1 MFMTKWLTKILT
13 SIPLLVSITGAASSA
28 QNPHP
33 FSASHEEADQWADQ
47 TLRKL
52 TLEKKVSQ
60 LVFADISG
68 GYITDDDSK
77 LRDWIRLAHLGVGGM
92 VIYGGTPVDNARL
105 LNRLQREAELPILMA
120 SDFEGGPGQQVAGAT
135 EFPGDMA
142 LSAIGSEE
150 LAYQVAKTGAMEGR
164 AMGVRLTYSPVMD
177 ISTRPGGPAESV
189 RSFGGDVELM
199 GRMAKAYIRGY
210 QENGMLT
217 TAKHFPG
224 RGNVETWLPDPA
236 FTTINKSAAQ
246 MEAQEFAAFKKAIDA
261 GVTFVMTE
269 HIIVPSMTN
278 GSDLPASVERQL
290 ATGWLRDRLGFKGL
304 LTTDDLWY
312 DHVVKRFGAV
322 QVGVKALQAGHDL
335 LLKPKDAKAMID
347 GVVTAVRAGEV
358 SQAHID
364 QAARKLLYWKARLN
378 LHQSRVVDETRVNS
392 EVGTPAH
399 WKVAQEVAD
408 RSLTL
413 LRNDGVLP
421 VPTGRLNHAVNINI
435 QKLEN
440 DPSPPALSAKLATAF
455 PNLQNFTIRPDMN
468 PAAYQQMLV
477 AARGADLIVL
487 SLFVQR
493 NRLGDATPL
502 RDQDL
507 DLIDRIAAEKP
518 GAVIAMSYGNPHLI
532 RKLGTVPC
540 FVVGY
545 GERSWFGNQPIY
557 FDSFIKL
564 LKSDIKPQGKLPI
577 LISEKYPLGS
587 GLSY

>member
-1 MFMTKWLTKILT
+1 MTKWLTKILT
-13 SIPLLVSITGAASSA
+13 SIPLLVSITCAASSA
-28 QNPHP
+28 ENPHP
-33 FSASHEEADQWADQ
+33 FSASHDEADQWADQ

-322 QVGVKALQAGHDL
+322 QVGVKALQAGTTCYSS
-335 LLKPKDAKAMID
+335 PKMP
-347 GVVTAVRAGEV
+347 R
-358 SQAHID
+358 
-364 QAARKLLYWKARLN
+364 R
-378 LHQSRVVDETRVNS
+378 
-392 EVGTPAH
+392 
-399 WKVAQEVAD
+399 
-408 RSLTL
+408 
-413 LRNDGVLP
+413 
-421 VPTGRLNHAVNINI
+421 
-435 QKLEN
+435 
-440 DPSPPALSAKLATAF
+440 
-455 PNLQNFTIRPDMN
+455 
-468 PAAYQQMLV
+468 
-477 AARGADLIVL
+477 
-487 SLFVQR
+487 
-493 NRLGDATPL
+493 
-502 RDQDL
+502 
-507 DLIDRIAAEKP
+507 
-518 GAVIAMSYGNPHLI
+518 
-532 RKLGTVPC
+532 
-540 FVVGY
+540 
-545 GERSWFGNQPIY
+545 
-557 FDSFIKL
+557 
-564 LKSDIKPQGKLPI
+564 
-577 LISEKYPLGS
+577 
-587 GLSY
+587 